1 MRFRQIFVTINML
14 MDHTTSSPLIPQ
26 LDMSASAN
34 PSKIASQVASGSNG
48 VVYPATTQQY
58 NQKLEEAAQV
68 KAMAEKTYGP
78 PSYPIHRDRKMQEL
92 QYVNGPPGSVPSTPE
107 QMTQISNAAPTDS
120 KSHGFDNLKVVV
132 PLCIVGFLVAILGP
146 VYMWH
151 VLDCFED
158 KESATEKAYETPS

>member
-1 MRFRQIFVTINML
+1 ML

-34 PSKIASQVASGSNG
+34 PSKIASQVASGSSG

-78 PSYPIHRDRKMQEL
+78 PSYPIHRDRKMQ
-92 QYVNGPPGSVPSTPE
+92 QYVDGPAGTTPE
-107 QMTQISNAAPTDS
+107 QMKQMSDAAQKDFMSDDNGNIFHDYAWPISMA
-120 KSHGFDNLKVVV
+120 G
-132 PLCIVGFLVAILGP
+132 VAIAALIGGL
-146 VYMWH
+146 VWFTNCRDSH
-151 VLDCFED
+151 
-158 KESATEKAYETPS
+158 KESAAERAATARDMAVARGGK